1 MKKDKTKFYAVQGIA
16 LMIIS
21 ITVLGGY
28 LINQSLS
35 QAEEIYKQNYTYVSY
50 EVLTDNVIPVASEI
64 TDQNANPNTNP
75 NTIIKPYNDETVKI
89 GKQFYD
95 PKGETKDQENSIIY
109 YEGTYIQNTGI
120 DYVSKNKFQV
130 VAVLDGKVLSVK
142 KDDIT
147 GLTVIIDHGNDTTS
161 TYQSL
166 SSSKVKEGDTIKQ
179 GSTVG
184 ESGTNKIGKDLGNHL
199 HFELSFKNVLV
210 NPEKYYN
217 QQIEEKNE

>member
-1 MKKDKTKFYAVQGIA
+1 MKKDKSKFYAVQGIA
-16 LMIIS
+16 LMLIS

-28 LINQSLS
+28 LINQSLN

-50 EVLTDNVIPVASEI
+50 EVLTDNVIPVSSEI
-64 TDQNANPNTNP
+64 TDTNTNS

-95 PKGETKDQENSIIY
+95 PKGQTKDQENAIIY
-109 YEGTYIQNTGI
+109 YEGTYIQNTGV
-120 DYVSKNKFQV
+120 DYVSKNKFQA

-147 GLTVIIDHGNDTTS
+147 GLTVVIDHGNDTTS

-184 ESGTNKIGKDLGNHL
+184 ESGTNKISKDLGNHL
-199 HFELSFKNVLV
+199 HFELTIKNILV
-210 NPEKYYN
+210 DPEKYYD
-217 QQIEEKNE
+217 QQVEEQNE